1 MEIIKCKKTNI
12 IVFILSVLFLMS
24 ACAFGQPMSVD
35 RIDSDNKDYGKV
47 SKLFPSYGLFFKYSL
62 PKKEELSISI
72 SADSINPEVIS
83 PILYVYFPNSVNGQG
98 ANIFITFADGEKVEF
113 RQINCTVDNY
123 AEYEI
128 TERGFSKLRYGKFK
142 TISFGKFGTYT
153 DEETDFFMK
162 FFRLIHF

>member
-24 ACAFGQPMSVD
+24 ACAFGQPMSVE
-35 RIDSDNKDYGKV
+35 RIDSDNKDFGKV
-47 SKLFPSYGLFFKYSL
+47 SKLFPSHTLFFNYSL
-62 PKKEELSISI
+62 PKKEEIFISI

-83 PILYVYFPNSVNGQG
+83 PILYVYFPNSVNGAS
-98 ANIFITFADGEKVEF
+98 ANVFITFEDGERVEF
-113 RQINCTVDNY
+113 RQITCDVDNY
-123 AEYEI
+123 AEYEV
-128 TERGFSKLRYGKFK
+128 TEHGFSKLRYSKFK

-153 DEETDFFMK
+153 DKETDYFMK